1 MKASDCKVVLQVMA
15 CDSYRVDLTAHG
27 VLCKC
32 GYPKGS
38 HAVNMSKSG
47 SAPMPPPTSTGELPP
62 AQKVP
67 AQKLPPPSSTV
78 TGELPPPPLP
88 APKLCAPRPPLPSS
102 PPGSSDDGEPSLSGS
117 LLSCQS
123 ARRHKRNALHAL
135 RDYAAD
141 YHTHA
146 AIAYNHHRV
155 ACACWS
161 HIARSAVF
169 RDWLHVISLW

>member
-1 MKASDCKVVLQVMA
+1 MA

-32 GYPKGS
+32 GYPKSS
-38 HAVNMSKSG
+38 HGLNMGKSG
-47 SAPMPPPTSTGELPP
+47 SAPKPPPTSE
-62 AQKVP
+62 VP
-67 AQKLPPPSSTV
+67 APNVPAPKLPPPSSTV
-78 TGELPPPPLP
+78 TGELPPPSLP
-88 APKLCAPRPPLPSS
+88 APKLCAPKPLPPSS
-102 PPGSSDDGEPSLSGS
+102 PPSSSDDGEPSLSGS

-123 ARRHKRNALHAL
+123 ARKHKRSALHAL

-141 YHTHA
+141 CHTHA